1 MTSDARDRRAADR
14 KRRRNGKPETEHVE
28 DAAELIEGLKNA
40 ASAAAVGAAVG
51 AARALTARRGRQ
63 AESAATDDVP
73 VEEPEEEEN
82 EPAVETDSAEAE
94 AAEREPDRVESAEPA
109 SPDAVRSHV
118 REAKSLLREL
128 LGFDAESVSSVHR
141 TTSGWKVGLV
151 VVEVRRIPDSTDILA
166 TYEVQFD
173 EDGRVLGIER
183 TRRYHRSEADRGGRP

>member
-14 KRRRNGKPETEHVE
+14 KRRRNGKPEAEHVE

-51 AARALTARRGRQ
+51 AARALNARRGRRPAS
-63 AESAATDDVP
+63 AEEDGLAAD
-73 VEEPEEEEN
+73 EPEEEE
-82 EPAVETDSAEAE
+82 EPDVETDSAEPE
-94 AAEREPDRVESAEPA
+94 AAEREPDRAESIEPA
-109 SPDAVRSHV
+109 SPDALRSHV

-166 TYEVQFD
+166 TYDVQFD
-173 EDGRVLGIER
+173 EDGGVLGIER